1 MNLGVYFFR
10 NMCYYKGVNKDNI
23 YIKQGVVNMAAKKNY
38 FTVVGLV
45 YGKGLTELAQF
56 DDRKNA
62 EWHIKTTFSG
72 LGYDKLL
79 IKPTGKRNKDIIV
92 TKRVAEDKDTYVHAK
107 VGMSVLDWEKLD
119 IATEFGSLLKFTLPS
134 SGVLSSVREIG
145 KLSEVVAD
153 ALDKDGNIEKVST
166 TIVQSENTS
175 LPLSKAKE
183 ALTHGIMG
191 ILLGSEDS
199 VLEEVDLDEDEEIFE
214 EDIEEEV
221 EEVVA
226 EPIVEEVPEVLE
238 EVATVEEIAVEPLTV
253 EPIVEE
259 VPEILEEVA
268 VVEEVVEVAEDLK
281 TTLHAQDPS
290 NLPERLKNMVEE
302 VPEILEEVATV
313 EEVVEVPVVETVVE
327 PVIEEPIVEE
337 VPEVLEE
344 VAVVEEVVV
353 EEPVEEPAVEDF
365 LDILDEELTVEEPTV
380 NEVSTISFNDLD
392 NMDFDI

>member
-1 MNLGVYFFR
+1 
-10 NMCYYKGVNKDNI
+10 
-23 YIKQGVVNMAAKKNY
+23 MAAKKNY

-119 IATEFGSLLKFTLPS
+119 ISTEFGSLLKFTLPS
-134 SGVLSSVREIG
+134 SGVLTSVREIG

-199 VLEEVDLDEDEEIFE
+199 VLEEVDLDEDEDFFE

-221 EEVVA
+221 VETVEELAV

-238 EVATVEEIAVEPLTV
+238 EVAVVEAPVAEEVKKPSRKKKSEPK
-253 EPIVEE
+253 VEE
-259 VPEILEEVA
+259 VPEILEEV
-268 VVEEVVEVAEDLK
+268 E
-281 TTLHAQDPS
+281 
-290 NLPERLKNMVEE
+290 
-302 VPEILEEVATV
+302 TV

>member
-1 MNLGVYFFR
+1 
-10 NMCYYKGVNKDNI
+10 
-23 YIKQGVVNMAAKKNY
+23 MAAKKNY

-119 IATEFGSLLKFTLPS
+119 ISTEFGSLLKFTLPS
-134 SGVLSSVREIG
+134 SGVLTSVREIG

-166 TIVQSENTS
+166 TVVQSENTS

-199 VLEEVDLDEDEEIFE
+199 VLEEVDLDEDEDFFE

-221 EEVVA
+221 VETVEELAV

-238 EVATVEEIAVEPLTV
+238 EVAVVEEVVEAPV
-253 EPIVEE
+253 AEEVKKPSRKKKSEPKVEE
-259 VPEILEEVA
+259 VPEILEEV
-268 VVEEVVEVAEDLK
+268 E
-281 TTLHAQDPS
+281 
-290 NLPERLKNMVEE
+290 
-302 VPEILEEVATV
+302 TV
-313 EEVVEVPVVETVVE
+313 EEVVEVPVVETVVETVVE

-392 NMDFDI
+392 DMDFDI